1 MLDKLTAMRNY
12 TNILVVTLIVVF
24 MSGCENDRMTRY
36 DNPVIVTLILE
47 ENSIVSQIEASPDR
61 QSVGKTIGDYTF
73 IIAVDVALALLGSD
87 TGIPMPTSLDI
98 YLCKVSG
105 KKSENQYQ
113 LKWGRNSF
121 VSESAVLDGE
131 WVIKF
136 DAPRIHKTSKPF
148 TFSNSQQRITL
159 HAELENG
166 AVQSPNNSPP
176 NSR

>member
-1 MLDKLTAMRNY
+1 MRNY
-12 TNILVVTLIVVF
+12 KSIFTATLIIAF

-36 DNPVIVTLILE
+36 DNPVIVTFTLE
-47 ENSIVSQIEASPDR
+47 ESAIVNQIESSPDR
-61 QSVGKTIGDYTF
+61 QSVSKTIGDYTF
-73 IIAVDVALALLGSD
+73 IIAVDIALGLLGSD
-87 TGIPMPTSLDI
+87 TGIPIPTSLDI

-105 KKSENQYQ
+105 GKYQ

-121 VSESAVLDGE
+121 VSESTLLDGE

-148 TFSNSQQRITL
+148 TFSKSQQRILL

-166 AVQSPNNSPP
+166 AVQDPNNSPP
-176 NSR
+176 R